1 MEKLNGV
8 KSKGNQ
14 AQNSKS
20 SLPVES
26 PRMCL
31 TFPLMNYDKYEVLS
45 SREAHQRLSAQG
57 FLGADIQ
64 VAIA

>member
-14 AQNSKS
+14 AQDSKS
-20 SLPVES
+20 SPPVES

-31 TFPLMNYDKYEVLS
+31 TFPLMNYDNKYEVLS
-45 SREAHQRLSAQG
+45 SREAH
-57 FLGADIQ
+57 
-64 VAIA
+64 